1 MFFLWVKTIKI
12 KKINSIFE
20 SKILVPVII
29 DGSEKITVSLK
40 KFTTKTVSDP
50 NIEETEEYLKIR
62 ETIIQVNTNKKK
74 SWNDK
79 AVIIPKYVAT
89 PLPPLNFNHNGK
101 RWPRK
106 TAKHDN
112 SIRLGKYLNDIITG
126 M

>member
-74 SWNDK
+74 RCKGYNLKNLFFINNFILSKFLILSW
-79 AVIIPKYVAT
+79 
-89 PLPPLNFNHNGK
+89 
-101 RWPRK
+101 
-106 TAKHDN
+106 
-112 SIRLGKYLNDIITG
+112 
-126 M
+126 